1 MRKAQKEA
9 QRLIGRTLRSASTL
23 GAVLLV
29 STLSAR
35 AQVLD
40 ARAGTNDLVLEYGHL
55 HSMLAEQDTTPLL
68 RIYGD
73 GRVLVHYPVYMQR
86 AGDYELRLP
95 AEEVESLIAELEAE
109 GLASLDVAR
118 GLERRQEKVEL
129 QQSRGEL
136 FHVSDTTQTVLR
148 FRVNPSGAVRAGGSS
163 KTVRWNNV
171 QTDAKRFPEL
181 DTVQAI
187 ARCEERLQELLERDD
202 LTRLP

>member
-1 MRKAQKEA
+1 MKQDRH
-9 QRLIGRTLRSASTL
+9 GRPST
-23 GAVLLV
+23 
-29 STLSAR
+29 SAR
-35 AQVLD
+35 SPA
-40 ARAGTNDLVLEYGHL
+40 
-55 HSMLAEQDTTPLL
+55 P
-68 RIYGD
+68 
-73 GRVLVHYPVYMQR
+73 LVH
-86 AGDYELRLP
+86 A
-95 AEEVESLIAELEAE
+95 AT
-109 GLASLDVAR
+109 R